1 MATETFERT
10 LVDCSCVK
18 YRSCDLAN
26 VITFKR
32 KHSPEERFATL
43 IQPHFDAL
51 YKAARRMTMSS
62 HDAEDLVQ
70 EVCIKAFER
79 LDELEGIDYAYAW
92 LLRVM
97 YNRFIDNQ
105 RRGSRSPVDIA
116 PTGVESSEPDILQSS
131 SAKPEDLV
139 DREQNVERVLRA
151 MRCLDADDCALIGM
165 RDVEGFSINDLSEL
179 TGMPAGTI
187 KSRLHRTRA
196 KLGRLLSNDAV
207 TQPRLKVVG
216 GKHEQ

>member
-1 MATETFERT
+1 M
-10 LVDCSCVK
+10 
-18 YRSCDLAN
+18 
-26 VITFKR
+26 
-32 KHSPEERFATL
+32 SP
-43 IQPHFDAL
+43 
-51 YKAARRMTMSS
+51 

-79 LDELEGIDYAYAW
+79 LDELEVIDYTYPW

-97 YNRFIDNQ
+97 YNRFIDIQ
-105 RRGSRSPVDIA
+105 RRGSRSPIDIA
-116 PTGVESSEPDILQSS
+116 PTGVESSEPDVLQSS
-131 SAKPEDLV
+131 TAKPEELV
-139 DREQNVERVLRA
+139 DREQDIERVLRA

-165 RDVEGFSINDLSEL
+165 RDVEGFSINDLCEL

-216 GKHEQ
+216 GKHE